1 MKYRLTKNDKVIYSY
16 KTIGSIL
23 VVILIF
29 ITSCESIV
37 NNGQDRLIARAENH
51 YLYLSDIKDSLK
63 LFKSVDDSI
72 SKVRGLI
79 NNWARKKLIY
89 EKSLINLPVDKI
101 SKINSMV
108 DDYKSSL
115 YRNNYRE
122 FVLKSLMDTVLNKK
136 LITDFYE
143 SNKNNLKLREPLFK
157 IRFISFPLDNV
168 VRDEIITRFRRFEP
182 KDKIFLDS
190 LTFQFSSYFLADS
203 IWLNKYATLEKVSFL
218 NNNNSIKYLKREKYY
233 EVKDSLDLY
242 LFEVIE
248 KLEKNQVAPFAY
260 IENTIKNI
268 VFNKKKIRFLK
279 DFDDDILKDAIKTKK
294 FETY

>member
-1 MKYRLTKNDKVIYSY
+1 MIYSY

-23 VVILIF
+23 VVILTF

-72 SKVRGLI
+72 SKVRSLI

-136 LITDFYE
+136 LISDFYE
-143 SNKNNLKLREPLFK
+143 SNKNNFKLREPLFK
-157 IRFISFPLDNV
+157 IRFISFPIDNV

>member
-1 MKYRLTKNDKVIYSY
+1 M
-16 KTIGSIL
+16 
-23 VVILIF
+23 
-29 ITSCESIV
+29 
-37 NNGQDRLIARAENH
+37 
-51 YLYLSDIKDSLK
+51 
-63 LFKSVDDSI
+63 
-72 SKVRGLI
+72 
-79 NNWARKKLIY
+79 
-89 EKSLINLPVDKI
+89 
-101 SKINSMV
+101 
-108 DDYKSSL
+108 
-115 YRNNYRE
+115 
-122 FVLKSLMDTVLNKK
+122 
-136 LITDFYE
+136 
-143 SNKNNLKLREPLFK
+143 
-157 IRFISFPLDNV
+157 
-168 VRDEIITRFRRFEP
+168 
-182 KDKIFLDS
+182 
-190 LTFQFSSYFLADS
+190 ADS

>member
-1 MKYRLTKNDKVIYSY
+1 M
-16 KTIGSIL
+16 
-23 VVILIF
+23 
-29 ITSCESIV
+29 
-37 NNGQDRLIARAENH
+37 
-51 YLYLSDIKDSLK
+51 
-63 LFKSVDDSI
+63 
-72 SKVRGLI
+72 I

-136 LITDFYE
+136 LISDFYE
-143 SNKNNLKLREPLFK
+143 SNKNNFKLREPLFK

-182 KDKIFLDS
+182 NDKIFLDS

-260 IENTIKNI
+260 IENTIEML
-268 VFNKKKIRFLK
+268 FLKKIRFLK
-279 DFDDDILKDAIKTKK
+279 ILMMI
-294 FETY
+294 F

>member
-1 MKYRLTKNDKVIYSY
+1 
-16 KTIGSIL
+16 
-23 VVILIF
+23 
-29 ITSCESIV
+29 
-37 NNGQDRLIARAENH
+37 
-51 YLYLSDIKDSLK
+51 
-63 LFKSVDDSI
+63 
-72 SKVRGLI
+72 
-79 NNWARKKLIY
+79 
-89 EKSLINLPVDKI
+89 
-101 SKINSMV
+101 
-108 DDYKSSL
+108 
-115 YRNNYRE
+115 
-122 FVLKSLMDTVLNKK
+122 MDTVLNKK
-136 LITDFYE
+136 LISDFYE
-143 SNKNNLKLREPLFK
+143 SNKNKFKLREPLFK
-157 IRFISFPLDNV
+157 IRFISFPIDNV

-190 LTFQFSSYFLADS
+190 LTVQFSSYFLADS